1 MNTKLK
7 TVEAV
12 RGRWPE
18 IFQHYDL
25 PPVTGKNHFKGEC
38 PVCGRKGKFRIDNK
52 DGRGEWIC
60 TCGAG
65 DGWKLLELTQEK
77 DFKTLAR
84 EIDQL
89 IGNSYQPQTQQT
101 KPAPVQDYRSRVIT
115 KFSTLTPLR
124 ETAAQQ
130 YFASRGIHELPAT
143 HIRFN
148 CEEKTSDGV
157 FQSVWA
163 VATDDKGAGCY
174 LHRTFLDDGKKA
186 AIQASKKM
194 TKLQDDGYLNFTG
207 SVAIRMFPV
216 STTLGVAEGIETAL
230 SCKQIY
236 GCNTWSTLNSGFLRK
251 FRAPKGV
258 KHLIIFADSDA
269 NGAGL
274 AAAFECGHRNILS
287 NNDVEMVSVRWP
299 EFGMDF
305 NDMLQHGSKVFQQQL
320 RRKDAA

>member
-1 MNTKLK
+1 MK
-7 TVEAV
+7 TIEAV
-12 RGRWPE
+12 LGRWPE
-18 IFQHYDL
+18 ILEHYGL
-25 PPVTGKNHFKGEC
+25 PPVTGKNHYKGEC
-38 PVCGRKGKFRIDNK
+38 PVCSRKGKFRIDNK
-52 DGRGEWIC
+52 DGRGTWIC
-60 TCGAG
+60 TCGSG

-89 IGNSYQPQTQQT
+89 IGNTYQQQQQS
-101 KPAPVQDYRSRVIT
+101 PLPVQEYHSRVIT
-115 KFSTLTPLR
+115 RFATLFPLR
-124 ETAAQQ
+124 DTPVQQ
-130 YFASRGIHELPAT
+130 YLASRGIHELPAT
-143 HIRFN
+143 HIRFYQQ
-148 CEEKTSDGV
+148 EKTRDGI
-157 FQSVWA
+157 FQSMWA
-163 VATDDKGAGCY
+163 IATDDRGAGCY
-174 LHRTFLDDGKKA
+174 LHRTFLQDGKKA
-186 AIQASKKM
+186 SIDANKKM
-194 TKLQDDGYLNFTG
+194 SKLQDDGYLNFAG

-258 KHLIIFADSDA
+258 KHLIIFADSDM

-299 EFGMDF
+299 EHGDF
-305 NDMLQHGSKVFQQQL
+305 NDMLLNGSKVFQQQL
-320 RRKDAA
+320 YRKDAA

>member
-1 MNTKLK
+1 MK

-25 PPVTGKNHFKGEC
+25 PPVTGKNHFKGDC

-52 DGRGEWIC
+52 DNRGEWMC

-77 DFKTLAR
+77 DFRTLAR
-84 EIDQL
+84 EIDKL
-89 IGNSYQPQTQQT
+89 IGNTYQKQQQQPPQ
-101 KPAPVQDYRSRVIT
+101 PVQEFRSRVIT
-115 KFSTLTPLR
+115 KFSTLKPMRDTP
-124 ETAAQQ
+124 AQK
-130 YFASRGIHELPAT
+130 YLTGRGINELPST

-148 CEEKTSDGV
+148 SSENTKDGK
-157 FQSVWA
+157 FQSIWSI
-163 VATDDKGAGCY
+163 ATDDRGAGCY
-174 LHRTFLDDGKKA
+174 LHRTFLDNGRKA
-186 AIQASKKM
+186 DIEANKKM
-194 TKLQDDGYLNFTG
+194 SKLQDDGYLNFAG

-258 KHLIIFADSDA
+258 KHLIIFADSDS

-287 NNDVEMVSVRWP
+287 NNDVETVSVRWP
-299 EFGMDF
+299 EMGDF
-305 NDMLQHGSKVFQQQL
+305 NDMLLNGSKVFQQQL
-320 RRKDAA
+320 HRKDAA